1 MALLNIIGGVI
12 VANEKILAKKQE
24 VIDEIKDRVYNS
36 SSVILFDYRGITDKE
51 AKELRKKLKEND
63 ADYKVYKNTLMARA
77 LSDLKIDIND
87 QLVGPSAMAFG
98 TDQIG
103 AVKVLSDFAKKNQAL
118 VLKVGIIDGEVS
130 DKEKLDKLAS
140 IPSREGLLT
149 MLAGGMIGIARDLS
163 ICLNLYAEQKEE
175 NYQTYI
181 INTTDSSK
189 FKIFDFGG
197 REEERSKWETV
208 YDQVKAVIFVFALSD
223 FDIKDSNGNLKLQT
237 ATELF
242 NQLTHHPDF
251 ERIPF
256 YLILN
261 KFDIFSAKIK
271 NHNENLIEKVL

>member
-1 MALLNIIGGVI
+1 M
-12 VANEKILAKKQE
+12 ANEKILAKKQE
-24 VIDEIKDRVYNS
+24 VIDEIKDRVSNS

-51 AKELRKKLKEND
+51 AKELRIKLKEND

-98 TDQIG
+98 ADQIG

-130 DKEKLDKLAS
+130 DKEKLDQLAS

-175 NYQTYI
+175 N
-181 INTTDSSK
+181 N
-189 FKIFDFGG
+189 
-197 REEERSKWETV
+197 
-208 YDQVKAVIFVFALSD
+208 
-223 FDIKDSNGNLKLQT
+223 
-237 ATELF
+237 
-242 NQLTHHPDF
+242 
-251 ERIPF
+251 
-256 YLILN
+256 
-261 KFDIFSAKIK
+261 
-271 NHNENLIEKVL
+271 